1 MANYFPLIANPV
13 TQRIE
18 ELPAGDNLN
27 LFNSNISSVVDIY
40 AVGNIYANNFIGNI
54 TGNISVPGSNT
65 QIIFNNNGIAGA
77 SANLTFNGAVLTIV
91 GNLESSNANL
101 GNIAR
106 SNTFIGNF
114 SGNGALLTNL
124 NAANLNGIA
133 PLAAQVTASSQP
145 NITSVGNL
153 LTLTVTGNTL
163 VNNLTAT
170 GNVIVANI
178 STTGNVTTPNI
189 NVESLWVNSF
199 FRTNIGSNS
208 LFFGNVNLLH
218 ANVLDLG
225 NTQHMRISGGNSGYV
240 LTTNG
245 AGNVSWEPASGAPGG
260 SNTQVQFNT
269 NGSFNGSPNFTFNS
283 VTNTLNLAGHLVA
296 NTFQMGSGAYQ
307 FFTTEVY
314 LSSTSSTTPEQVLY
328 SVPASQ
334 VSSID
339 FVIISTDL
347 TEGTRTSTK
356 ISATVLGTE
365 VAYTEYAG
373 IHINGGV
380 GSFSV
385 GYMPGNILN
394 PPTITLMCSPDSA
407 NYTTHNMLI
416 TKYAAL

>member
-1 MANYFPLIANPV
+1 MATYFPLIADPV

-54 TGNISVPGSNT
+54 SGNISVPGANT
-65 QIIFNNNGIAGA
+65 QVIFNNNGIAGA
-77 SANLTFNGAVLTIV
+77 SANLTFNGTVLTIV
-91 GNLESSNANL
+91 GNLQSDNANL

-106 SNTFIGNF
+106 ANTFIGNF

-124 NAANLNGIA
+124 TAANLNGIA
-133 PLAAQVTASSQP
+133 PLAAQVTDSNQP

-153 LTLTVTGNTL
+153 LTLTVTGNTT
-163 VNNLTAT
+163 VNNFTST
-170 GNVIVANI
+170 GVFIAANI
-178 STTGNVTTPNI
+178 VTPNI
-189 NVESLWVNSF
+189 TTESLWVNSY
-199 FRTNIGSNS
+199 FRTNAGSNS
-208 LFFGNVNLLH
+208 FFFGNVNLLH
-218 ANVLDLG
+218 APVLNLG
-225 NTQHMRISGGNSGYV
+225 NTEHMRISGGNSGYV
-240 LTTNG
+240 LTTDG
-245 AGNVSWEPASGAPGG
+245 SGNVRWDVAPGNPGG
-260 SNTQVQFNT
+260 SNTQVQFNN
-269 NGSFNGSPNFTFNS
+269 NGTFAGTPNFTFNN

-314 LSSTSSTTPEQVLY
+314 LSSTSSVTPEQVLY

-347 TEGTRTSTK
+347 SEGTRTSAK

-385 GYMPGNILN
+385 GYTPGNI
-394 PPTITLMCSPDSA
+394 ITPASIVLMCSPDSA

>member
-1 MANYFPLIANPV
+1 MATYFPLIADPV

-54 TGNISVPGSNT
+54 SGNVSVPGANT
-65 QIIFNNNGIAGA
+65 QVIFNNNGIAGA
-77 SANLTFNGAVLTIV
+77 SANLTFNGTVLTVV
-91 GNLESSNANL
+91 GNLQSDNANL
-101 GNIAR
+101 GDIAR
-106 SNTFIGNF
+106 ANTFIGNF

-124 NAANLNGIA
+124 TAANLNGIA
-133 PLAAQVTASSQP
+133 PLAAQVTDSNQP

-153 LTLTVTGNTL
+153 LTLTVTGNTT
-163 VNNLTAT
+163 VNNFTST
-170 GNVIVANI
+170 GVFIAANI
-178 STTGNVTTPNI
+178 VTPNI
-189 NVESLWVNSF
+189 TTESLWVNSY
-199 FRTNIGSNS
+199 FRTNTGSNS
-208 LFFGNVNLLH
+208 FFFGNVNLLH
-218 ANVLDLG
+218 APVLNLG
-225 NTQHMRISGGNSGYV
+225 NTEHMRISGGNSGYV
-240 LTTNG
+240 LTTDG
-245 AGNVSWEPASGAPGG
+245 SGNVRWDVAPGNPGG
-260 SNTQVQFNT
+260 SNTQVQFNN
-269 NGSFNGSPNFTFNS
+269 NGVFAGTPNFTFNN

-314 LSSTSSTTPEQVLY
+314 LSSTSSITPEQVLY

-347 TEGTRTSTK
+347 SEGTRTSAK

-385 GYMPGNILN
+385 GYTPGNI
-394 PPTITLMCSPDSA
+394 ITPASIVLMCSPDSA

>member
-1 MANYFPLIANPV
+1 MANYFPLIANPIS
-13 TQRIE
+13 QRIE

-54 TGNISVPGSNT
+54 SGNITVPGANT
-65 QIIFNNNGIAGA
+65 QLLFNNNGLAGA
-77 SANLTFNGAVLTIV
+77 SANLTFNGATLTV
-91 GNLESSNANL
+91 TGNLQSNNANL

-106 SNTFIGNF
+106 ANTFIGNF

-124 NAANLNGIA
+124 TAANLNGIA
-133 PLAAQVTASSQP
+133 PLAAQVTDSNQP
-145 NITSVGNL
+145 NITNVGNL
-153 LTLTVTGNTL
+153 LTLTVTGNTT
-163 VNNLTAT
+163 VNNFTST
-170 GNVIVANI
+170 GNFVAANI
-178 STTGNVTTPNI
+178 ITPNI
-189 NVESLWVNSF
+189 TTESLWVNSY
-199 FRTNIGSNS
+199 FRTNTGSNS
-208 LFFGNVNLLH
+208 WFFGNVNLLH
-218 ANVLDLG
+218 APILDLG
-225 NTQHMRISGGNSGYV
+225 NTQHMRISGGNSGWV

-245 AGNVSWEPASGAPGG
+245 AGNVTWAVAPGSPGG
-260 SNTQVQFNT
+260 SNTQVQFNN
-269 NGSFNGSPNFTFNS
+269 NGVFAGTPNFTFNN

-314 LSSTSSTTPEQVLY
+314 LSSTSSITPEQILY

-385 GYMPGNILN
+385 GYNPGNIIS
-394 PPTITLMCSPDSA
+394 PASIVLMCSPDSV